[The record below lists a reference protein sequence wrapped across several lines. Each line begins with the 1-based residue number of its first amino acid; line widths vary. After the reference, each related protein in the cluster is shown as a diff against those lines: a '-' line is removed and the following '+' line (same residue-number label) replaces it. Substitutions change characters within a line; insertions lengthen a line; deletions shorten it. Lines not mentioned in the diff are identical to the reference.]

1 MHRSENVCMHEVAR
15 KSVHMFFGVGIAA
28 LAYFLPREQMVAL
41 LAASIFVGF
50 ILVEGIRK
58 GFRLPL
64 ITLLIKN
71 LEREGEYPGKG
82 AFFFTA
88 SALFCVI
95 FFPARVAVPSILTLA
110 VLDGVATL
118 VGMHWGEHRIM
129 NGKSFEGSI
138 GGIIVN
144 TAALLLLISLLQ
156 AFAAS
161 LVAGLVELISPVD
174 DNLTIPVCIC
184 ILLTIMGV

>member
-1 MHRSENVCMHEVAR
+1 MHEVAR

-64 ITLLIKN
+64 TTMLIKN

-95 FFPARVAVPSILTLA
+95 FFPAKVTVPSILTLA

-118 VGMHWGEHRIM
+118 VGMHLGRHRIT
-129 NGKSFEGSI
+129 NGKSFEGSA

-144 TAALLLLISLLQ
+144 TAALLLLISPLQ

-161 LVAGLVELISPVD
+161 LVGGLVELISPVD

-184 ILLTIMGV
+184 ILLIIMGV